1 MAAVIRI
8 YECSASMAG
17 TNKTS
22 STIRFKLA
30 DDATVDNQNPL
41 TIPSSG
47 AAVTRSYSK
56 HIRFYCATAPSVYI
70 DNLRAYADGT
80 NSFGT
85 GITLVGSNVGAT
97 YTTNSTAAVTNATN
111 VFLKTSGSPWNL
123 DAVHTA
129 SVVATGFFGDII
141 KLQMVV
147 ASDAAP
153 GALSTETLSYVYD
166 EI

>member
-1 MAAVIRI
+1 MTAVIRI
-8 YECSASMAG
+8 YECSASRTG

-30 DDATVDNQNPL
+30 DNATVDNQNPL

-47 AAVTRSYSK
+47 TAVTRSFSK
-56 HIRFYCATAPSVYI
+56 HVRFYCATAPSVYI
-70 DNLRAYADGT
+70 DNLRAYTDGT

-97 YTTNSTAAVTNATN
+97 YTTNASAAVTNATN
-111 VFLKTSGSPWNL
+111 VFLKTSAAPWDL

-129 SVVATGFFGDII
+129 SVTATGFFGDIL

-147 ASDAAP
+147 ASDAGP
-153 GALSTETLSYVYD
+153 GGLVGENLTMAYD